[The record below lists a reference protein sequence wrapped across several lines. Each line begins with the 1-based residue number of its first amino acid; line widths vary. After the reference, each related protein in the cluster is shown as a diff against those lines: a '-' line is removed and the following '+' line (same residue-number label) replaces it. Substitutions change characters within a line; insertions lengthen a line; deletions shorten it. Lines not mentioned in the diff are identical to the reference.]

1 MTMEIS
7 ALILVNSAKAAMAS
21 QGHFSAMPLAL
32 LDVAGRNALERS
44 CERLQSQGVSRVT
57 AVIEGDRAR
66 LRPAVALSLGM
77 DRRIVPAEHFWR
89 TSENAFH
96 ELGQSG
102 ADLVLL
108 IRLGAYL
115 ELDVEKLV
123 QKHLVAQHR
132 VTRAVADGLPL
143 DVFCVN
149 GSRRNDAA
157 SIFRS
162 RFGGCRGQWTPF
174 LHEGYINMLADSR
187 DLRQFAVDVLTLKT
201 QTRPAGN
208 EIRPGVWVAPQAAIE
223 KGARLVAP
231 AFVGTSARIRS
242 GAVVTRCTTIEH
254 HAEVDCGTVIEN
266 STLLPY
272 SSLGAGLD
280 LAHSVAGMGRIA
292 NLRRGAIV
300 EVSDAS
306 LFGLVSAKGR
316 RKLWNAAAEFPRRLW
331 QAFAQPAES
340 GVPPSTA
347 EPERVVVPVL
357 DEAAPQ
363 CETVGEFAP
372 NLAVATRRY
381 GNQ

>member
-1 MTMEIS
+1 
-7 ALILVNSAKAAMAS
+7 
-21 QGHFSAMPLAL
+21 
-32 LDVAGRNALERS
+32 
-44 CERLQSQGVSRVT
+44 
-57 AVIEGDRAR
+57 
-66 LRPAVALSLGM
+66 LRPAVTVPSGV
-77 DRRIVPAEHFWR
+77 DRQIVPAERLWR
-89 TSENAFH
+89 AAENAFH
-96 ELGQSG
+96 ESGQGS
-102 ADLVLL
+102 ADVVLL
-108 IRLGAYL
+108 IRMGAYV

-123 QKHLVAQHR
+123 QVHLEGQHR

-143 DVFCVN
+143 DVFCVY

-162 RFGGCRGQWTPF
+162 QFGGCRGQWTPL
-174 LHEGYINMLADSR
+174 LHEGYINMLGDSR

-201 QTRPAGN
+201 ETRPAGE
-208 EIRPGVWVAPQAAIE
+208 EIRPGIWVAPQAAVE

-254 HAEVDCGTVIEN
+254 HSEVDCGTVIEN

-272 SSLGAGLD
+272 SSVGAGLD

-300 EVSDAS
+300 EISDAS
-306 LFGLVSAKGR
+306 LFGLVSAHGGR
-316 RKLWNAAAEFPRRLW
+316 RFWSAAAEFPRRLW
-331 QAFAQPAES
+331 QAIAQPAAN
-340 GVPPSTA
+340 GAPA
-347 EPERVVVPVL
+347 EPERVIVPVL
-357 DEAAPQ
+357 EEAAPQ
-363 CETVGEFAP
+363 REAAGEFAS

>member
-1 MTMEIS
+1 MEIH
-7 ALILVNSAKAAMAS
+7 ALILVSSATEAMTS
-21 QGHFSAMPLAL
+21 PGHFSAMPLAL
-32 LDVAGRNALERS
+32 LDVAGRSALERLS
-44 CERLQSQGVSRVT
+44 EQLQSQGVSRVT
-57 AVIEGDRAR
+57 AVIEGDPAL
-66 LRPAVALSLGM
+66 LRPAVALSAGI
-77 DRRIVPAEHFWR
+77 DGEIVPSERFWR
-89 TSENAFH
+89 SSENAFH
-96 ELGQSG
+96 ELGQSVT
-102 ADLVLL
+102 DVVLL
-108 IRLGAYL
+108 IRMGAYL

-123 QKHLVAQHR
+123 QTLLEGQHR
-132 VTRAVADGLPL
+132 VTRAVADGVPL
-143 DVFCVN
+143 DVFCVY

-174 LHEGYINMLADSR
+174 VHEGYINMLGDSR
-187 DLRQFAVDVLTLKT
+187 DLRQFAVDLLTLKT
-201 QTRPAGN
+201 ETRPAGK
-208 EIRPGVWVAPQAAIE
+208 EIRPGIWVAPQAAIE

-254 HAEVDCGTVIEN
+254 HSEVDCGTVIEN

-292 NLRRGAIV
+292 NLRRGAVV

-306 LFGLVSAKGR
+306 LFGLVSANGR
-316 RKLWNAAAEFPRRLW
+316 RKLWHAAAELPRKLW
-331 QAFAQPAES
+331 QVFAQPAGN
-340 GVPPSTA
+340 GVPPSA
-347 EPERVVVPVL
+347 GEPERVVVPVL
-357 DEAAPQ
+357 DEAASQ
-363 CETVGEFAP
+363 RETVGEFAR